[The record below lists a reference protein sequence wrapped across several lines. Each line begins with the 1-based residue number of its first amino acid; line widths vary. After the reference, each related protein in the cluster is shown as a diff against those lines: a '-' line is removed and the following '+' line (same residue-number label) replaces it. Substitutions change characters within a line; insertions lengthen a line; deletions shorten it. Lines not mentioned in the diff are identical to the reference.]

1 MGTLKEKFRK
11 CFQKPWGSIYFNE
24 MFSKKCF
31 EQRWLVMKEK
41 GVVVLKRTLVI
52 MYSPG
57 AIELCSHITPVWD
70 GA

>member
-1 MGTLKEKFRK
+1 
-11 CFQKPWGSIYFNE
+11 
-24 MFSKKCF
+24 
-31 EQRWLVMKEK
+31 MKEK

-57 AIELCSHITPVWD
+57 AIKPCSHITPVWD